1 MTKAQQYD
9 EQKQEVADRLR
20 EMDAVDEVLEDLK
33 SLRNVTS
40 PTFTQ
45 YGLEALI
52 EDVEEW
58 VNYNENL
65 EYILRNVP
73 NDVKALLAG

>member
-1 MTKAQQYD
+1 MTKSQQYD
-9 EQKQEVADRLR
+9 AQKQEVADRHC

-40 PTFTQ
+40 QTFTQ

-58 VNYNENL
+58 VHYDESL
-65 EYILRNVP
+65 EYILRNIP
-73 NDVKALLAG
+73 TDVKAEFV